1 MKKTTAVLLSI
12 SLLLVFAGCMKQP
25 PAPTNEPTIV
35 PTIPAATDTVP
46 TEATLSTQPPVT
58 FDGPL
63 LAFSAPLVSE
73 EYRAADGS
81 LVFTYTYQDISL
93 ILEDPQ
99 IADAVVID
107 YLNLIDYENSSAK
120 HTLSD
125 AKEAYTGGTDWIP
138 YSFSML
144 FSPVR
149 FDAGILSLYGTQV
162 LYNGN
167 IRPTTADTAVN
178 YDLLSGRQLELKD
191 VLVDGFSADTLCE
204 LICDALQEMENQGML
219 YSDYAYVIS
228 ELFSTNRPVETWYFS
243 DNGLCFFFAPY
254 EIAPYSAGTIIAEI
268 PYAELTDLLKEA
280 YFPEEKIDLSG
291 AVYLELF
298 QDAELSQVAQFAELV
313 IDETGSKYL
322 LRTDGC
328 LQNVRIEIGSQ
339 LEGEDFL
346 VDTTV
351 FAALTLCSSDGLMIQ
366 FPLDMP
372 QSLRLSYEDNGQPV
386 SLDLT
391 SLISAN

>member
-12 SLLLVFAGCMKQP
+12 SLLLAFTGCTKQP

-35 PTIPAATDTVP
+35 STTPAATDTVP
-46 TEATLSTQPPVT
+46 TEATQPSVT
-58 FDGPL
+58 FDAPL
-63 LAFSAPLVSE
+63 LAFSAPLVTKE
-73 EYRAADGS
+73 HRAADGV
-81 LVFTYTYQDISL
+81 LVFTYTYQDVSL

-107 YLNLIDYENSSAK
+107 YLNLIDYENSSAQ
-120 HTLSD
+120 HTFSD
-125 AKEAYTGGTDWIP
+125 AQEAYTGEADWIP

-162 LYNGN
+162 LYSGN

-191 VLVDGFSADTLCE
+191 VLVSGFSADTLCE
-204 LICDALQEMENQGML
+204 LICDALQEMEDQGLL

-228 ELFSTNRPVETWYFS
+228 ELFSTNKPVETWYFS

-268 PYAELTDLLKEA
+268 PYAELTYLLKEA
-280 YFPEEKIDLSG
+280 YFPAEKIDLSG
-291 AVYLELF
+291 AVYFEPF
-298 QDAELSQVAQFAELV
+298 QNADLAQVAQFAELV
-313 IDETGSKYL
+313 IDESGSKYL

-328 LQNVRIEIGSQ
+328 LQNVRIEVGSH
-339 LEGEDFL
+339 LEGEEFL
-346 VDTTV
+346 TDATV
-351 FAALTLCSSDGLMIQ
+351 FAAPTLCSSDGLMIQ

-372 QSLRLSYEDNGQPV
+372 QSVRLTYEENGQTV

-391 SLISAN
+391 SLIAAN